1 MTAPAWA
8 ASAGARA
15 LVFADHPGSGADGR
29 VRIDGPDGHHLQ
41 RVRRLEIGER
51 IVVAD
56 GVGGWYEASV
66 VGVSD
71 GVIDGER
78 LGPDRIEPVN
88 HPSIAIAFA
97 PAKSDHGTEVVHQ
110 LVELGVERIVPILT
124 RRGVVRWTGDR
135 AAKAHERLQRV
146 AREAAMQ
153 AHRARIPVVDAPVG
167 IERLTGSPGLV
178 LAEPGGSTV
187 AHLAAPA
194 GGEWLVM
201 VGPEGGF
208 TTEERTMFG
217 PIPTLGIGAHVLRS
231 VTAPVA
237 VGAVLASQRAG

>member
-56 GVGGWYEASV
+56 GVGGWYEAGV

-78 LGPDRIEPVN
+78 LGPDRIEPVVYRGGN
-88 HPSIAIAFA
+88 SEPYR
-97 PAKSDHGTEVVHQ
+97 Q
-110 LVELGVERIVPILT
+110 
-124 RRGVVRWTGDR
+124 RRPFRR
-135 AAKAHERLQRV
+135 RRY
-146 AREAAMQ
+146 
-153 AHRARIPVVDAPVG
+153 
-167 IERLTGSPGLV
+167 
-178 LAEPGGSTV
+178 
-187 AHLAAPA
+187 
-194 GGEWLVM
+194 
-201 VGPEGGF
+201 
-208 TTEERTMFG
+208 
-217 PIPTLGIGAHVLRS
+217 
-231 VTAPVA
+231 VT
-237 VGAVLASQRAG
+237 